1 MISSPRLY
9 APHLR
14 RLTEEKIQQKKL
26 NWKPNRKKIDPEHII
41 SNEIWYQDEQI
52 GKTTEKSSEL

>member
-14 RLTEEKIQQKKL
+14 RLTEEKIQQK
-26 NWKPNRKKIDPEHII
+26 NSFENFQPKKIDPEHII